1 MVRTRGGSR
10 VRPRV
15 RFSTP
20 EREAATPV
28 PAPVPEPEVV
38 VPAPVP
44 EPEVVVPAPVP
55 EPEAAAPVQA
65 LEPSPVPEAVPDV
78 PLGFRRYQT
87 RVGPRAPS
95 LEPQRRVRRARP
107 SKRAR
112 TSGPGESSSSRPPSS
127 PPAAAAEETHSPQLS
142 PASRIRRPMYVGH
155 PIPGN
160 ADISGRPFQQ
170 ESFYDVPGLMA
181 DPRFQESMRLIEKYS
196 LLPFMTPR
204 QFYYPRVIR
213 QFYHSMTS
221 RDADG
226 PLEIHFR
233 IDDRPG
239 VLSPAVISAALR
251 LRMPQRNTEGYRD
264 WTSPPPVTMVRVL
277 ARDVTAGTILYRRQL
292 LPHML
297 LIDHLLRTCIFPLQ
311 HLVQRRGPILE
322 ALYRISENFLFNP
335 SKLVMTSLL
344 QFEAKVHR
352 RDLTRA
358 DSIPLL
364 LPRLLSYV
372 LEQMGFPEE
381 PGIEMRDSCLQVMAV
396 ERIMTIPIH
405 RRQRDQGR
413 VPVQEAEDAH
423 RDDPPAP
430 APEVQRSPTRTS
442 DRSPPSPPHTTSA
455 AVHTDTPGPSYSAH
469 QSPEY
474 AHVSSREIAGVM
486 DAICTLASTQ
496 AAQHA
501 AHDQRL
507 ARAEATLGQCHSML
521 HQIMTHLGLPHD
533 PAPRQEPA
541 TDDDSDSLDVLAAAA
556 AASHPSPPQQ

>member
-20 EREAATPV
+20 EREAAAPVLAPV
-28 PAPVPEPEVV
+28 PAPVAEPEVV
-38 VPAPVP
+38 APAP
-44 EPEVVVPAPVP
+44 AP
-55 EPEAAAPVQA
+55 
-65 LEPSPVPEAVPDV
+65 EPSPVPKAVPDE
-78 PLGFRRYQT
+78 PLGFRHYQT
-87 RVGPRAPS
+87 RMGPRAPS
-95 LEPQRRVRRARP
+95 PVPQRRARRARP

-127 PPAAAAEETHSPQLS
+127 PVAAAAEETHSPQLS
-142 PASRIRRPMYVGH
+142 PASLVRRPIFSGH

-160 ADISGRPFQQ
+160 ADLRSRPFQQ
-170 ESFYDVPGLMA
+170 ESFYDVPVLMA
-181 DPRFQESMRLIEKYS
+181 DPRYQESMRLIERYS

-204 QFYYPRVIR
+204 QFYYPRVVR

-251 LRMPQRNTEGYRD
+251 LRIPPRNAEGYRG
-264 WTSPPPVTMVRVL
+264 WAHPPPRAMVRVL
-277 ARDVTAGTILYRRQL
+277 ARDATAGTVLYRRQL
-292 LPHML
+292 PPHLL

-311 HLVQRRGPILE
+311 HYVQRRGPILE
-322 ALYRISENFLFNP
+322 ALYRISENFWFNP
-335 SKLVMTSLL
+335 SELVMTSLL
-344 QFEAKVHR
+344 QFEEKVHR

-358 DSIPLL
+358 ESIPLL
-364 LPRLLSYV
+364 IPRLLSYV

-381 PGIEMRDSCLQVMAV
+381 PGIEMRDSCLQVIAV
-396 ERIMTIPIH
+396 DRIMTIPIH
-405 RRQRDQGR
+405 FQIRQRDQGE
-413 VPVQEAEDAH
+413 VPGQEAEDAH

-430 APEVQRSPTRTS
+430 APEVQRSPTHTS

-469 QSPEY
+469 QSPEDT
-474 AHVSSREIAGVM
+474 HVSSREMAGVM
-486 DAICTLASTQ
+486 DAICTLAATQ

-507 ARAEATLGQCHSML
+507 ARAEATLGQCYSML
-521 HQIMTHLGLPHD
+521 H
-533 PAPRQEPA
+533 
-541 TDDDSDSLDVLAAAA
+541 
-556 AASHPSPPQQ
+556 

>member
-20 EREAATPV
+20 EREVAAPVQAPV
-28 PAPVPEPEVV
+28 PAPVP
-38 VPAPVP
+38 VP
-44 EPEVVVPAPVP
+44 
-55 EPEAAAPVQA
+55 
-65 LEPSPVPEAVPDV
+65 EPSPVPEVVPDE

-87 RVGPRAPS
+87 RMGPRAPS
-95 LEPQRRVRRARP
+95 PVPQRRARRARP

-112 TSGPGESSSSRPPSS
+112 TSGPGESSSSRPPPS
-127 PPAAAAEETHSPQLS
+127 PVAAAAEETSSPQLS
-142 PASRIRRPMYVGH
+142 PASLIRRPIFSGH

-160 ADISGRPFQQ
+160 VDIRSRPFQQ

-181 DPRFQESMRLIEKYS
+181 DPRYQESMRLIERYS

-204 QFYYPRVIR
+204 QFYYPRVVR

-221 RDADG
+221 RDANG

-251 LRMPQRNTEGYRD
+251 LRIPPRNAEGYRD
-264 WTSPPPVTMVRVL
+264 WAHPPPRAMVRAL
-277 ARDVTAGTILYRRQL
+277 ARDATAGTVLYRRQL
-292 LPHML
+292 PPHLL

-311 HLVQRRGPILE
+311 HYVQRRGPILE
-322 ALYRISENFLFNP
+322 ALYRISENFWFSP
-335 SKLVMTSLL
+335 SELVMTSLL
-344 QFEAKVHR
+344 QFEEKVHR

-358 DSIPLL
+358 ESIPLL
-364 LPRLLSYV
+364 IPRLLSYV

-381 PGIEMRDSCLQVMAV
+381 PGIEMRDSCLQVIV
-396 ERIMTIPIH
+396 VDRIMTVPVHFHI
-405 RRQRDQGR
+405 RQRDQGE
-413 VPVQEAEDAH
+413 VPGQEAKDAH

-430 APEVQRSPTRTS
+430 APEVQRSPTHVS

-455 AVHTDTPGPSYSAH
+455 AVRTDTPEPSYSAH

-474 AHVSSREIAGVM
+474 TRVSSREMAGVM
-486 DAICTLASTQ
+486 DGICTLASAQ

-507 ARAEATLGQCHSML
+507 ARAEATLGQCHSMH
-521 HQIMTHLGLPHD
+521 HQIMTHLGLTHD
-533 PAPRQEPA
+533 PAPREEPA
-541 TDDDSDSLDVLAAAA
+541 TDDDADSLDVLAAAA